1 MLSTGSLD
9 RRISLE
15 RNVPAQDL
23 AGALEENWTRIGH
36 VRWARRAPV
45 GGQERF
51 VSQQFIAREQV
62 QFTVRWATDIADL
75 APGDR
80 VVYPTTLSPSDAEI
94 YDILEVHEMGWRE
107 ALIIVTA
114 RRTEALVT

>member
-9 RRISLE
+9 RRIRLE

-23 AGALEENWTRIGH
+23 DGALTENWERIGH

-45 GGQERF
+45 GGAERF
-51 VSQQFIAREQV
+51 ISQQFIAREQV
-62 QFTVRWATDIADL
+62 QWTVRWAADLADL
-75 APGDR
+75 APADR
-80 VVYPTTLSPSDAEI
+80 IIYPTTEDPSDTEI

-107 ALIIVTA
+107 GLVIVTA